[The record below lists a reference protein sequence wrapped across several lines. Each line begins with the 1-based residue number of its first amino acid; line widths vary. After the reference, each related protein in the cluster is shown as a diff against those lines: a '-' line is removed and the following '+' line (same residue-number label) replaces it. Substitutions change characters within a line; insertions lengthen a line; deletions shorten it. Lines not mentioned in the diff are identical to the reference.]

1 MSVNQS
7 NKVAMRLELFRR
19 EAVVNLMMSPN
30 TLAARAGGWPV
41 NVLYLS
47 LITDLLFLT
56 ETK

>member
-1 MSVNQS
+1 
-7 NKVAMRLELFRR
+7 MRLELFRR

-30 TLAARAGGWPV
+30 TLAARAGHGPV